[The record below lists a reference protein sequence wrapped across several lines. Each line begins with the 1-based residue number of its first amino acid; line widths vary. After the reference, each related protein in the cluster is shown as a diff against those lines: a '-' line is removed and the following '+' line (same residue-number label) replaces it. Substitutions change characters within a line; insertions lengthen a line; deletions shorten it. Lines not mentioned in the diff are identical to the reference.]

1 VQQGER
7 EVGIS
12 HVTNPGGVVGEKVE
26 LWLEG
31 VGIAGYLVLV
41 AQEGSG
47 SISEEMRRELG
58 TEVSCPGIQGTGGV
72 GELHEQQMPPGERH
86 PKVAAEKIGNV
97 GRQGSYMKAV
107 WA

>member
-1 VQQGER
+1 M
-7 EVGIS
+7 
-12 HVTNPGGVVGEKVE
+12 E

-31 VGIAGYLVLV
+31 VGIAGYLALV
-41 AQEGSG
+41 AQDGSG
-47 SISEEMRRELG
+47 SISEEKMRRELG

-86 PKVAAEKIGNV
+86 PKVAEAIAVKIGNV
-97 GRQGSYMKAV
+97 SRQGSYMKAV